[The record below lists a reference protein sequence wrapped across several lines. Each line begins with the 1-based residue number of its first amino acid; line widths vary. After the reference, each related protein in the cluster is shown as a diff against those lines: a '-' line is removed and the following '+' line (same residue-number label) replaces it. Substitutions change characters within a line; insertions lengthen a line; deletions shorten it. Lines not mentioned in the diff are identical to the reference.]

1 MALVHDMAELLVG
14 DITPVDG
21 VPKSEKSRREAS
33 TMDYLCRDLLRNV
46 DGGEAGEDI
55 RKVWQEYEDGETE
68 ESKFVHDVDK
78 VELILQMMDYERMG
92 KGKIDLG
99 EFTWV
104 ADRIQLS
111 EVRSWCEECL
121 KERGDL
127 WKAVQK
133 EPTGLLVRDGQRSNG
148 GKVADEADAMKKE
161 HDEYY
166 GANGTN
172 GH

>member
-21 VPKSEKSRREAS
+21 VLKSEKSRREAI
-33 TMDYLCRDLLRNV
+33 TMDYLCRDLLGEV

-55 RKVWQEYEDGETE
+55 RKVWQEYEDGVTA

-78 VELILQMMDYERMG
+78 MELILQMLEYERANG
-92 KGKIDLG
+92 GRIDLG

-104 ADRIQLS
+104 AQRIELV
-111 EVRSWCEECL
+111 EVREWCEQVL
-121 KERGDL
+121 AERGEL
-127 WKAVQK
+127 WKEVAR
-133 EPTGLLVRDGQRSNG
+133 EPTGVLTGQGANG
-148 GKVADEADAMKKE
+148 SAQGDKKKE
-161 HDEYY
+161 QHDEYY
-166 GANGTN
+166 GSQLEN